1 VKLVVNPHA
10 DELLLEKMLA
20 PLPLEQARS
29 SLEFWLQ
36 RRRRLPFFR
45 FAERREADE
54 MIRRWR
60 ARVEA
65 AERARFGTGL
75 YGRIR
80 RLLFLEPPSWPFGPK
95 TGLVAFAWRMLPRR
109 LAMIALAALGVMLIS
124 LVALGLGVAIL
135 VLQVA

>member
-1 VKLVVNPHA
+1 VKLVVSRHA

-20 PLPLEQARS
+20 PPPLEQARS
-29 SLEFWLQ
+29 SLEFWRQ

-45 FAERREADE
+45 LAERREADE

-80 RLLFLEPPSWPFGPK
+80 RLLVLETPYWPVGTK
-95 TGLVAFAWRMLPRR
+95 TALVAFAWRMLPRR
-109 LAMIALAALGVMLIS
+109 LAMIAVAALGVMLIS
-124 LVALGLGVAIL
+124 LVALGLGIAIL
-135 VLQVA
+135 VLQVS

>member
-20 PLPLEQARS
+20 PPPLEQARS
-29 SLEFWLQ
+29 SLEFWRQ

-45 FAERREADE
+45 LAERREADE

-60 ARVEA
+60 IRVEA

-80 RLLFLEPPSWPFGPK
+80 RLLVLETPYWPFGPK
-95 TGLVAFAWRMLPRR
+95 TALVAFAWRMLPRR
-109 LAMIALAALGVMLIS
+109 LAMVALAALGVMLIS

>member
-1 VKLVVNPHA
+1 VKLVVSRHA

-20 PLPLEQARS
+20 PPPLEQARS
-29 SLEFWLQ
+29 SLEFWRQ

-45 FAERREADE
+45 LAERREADE

-60 ARVEA
+60 IRVEA

-80 RLLFLEPPSWPFGPK
+80 RLLVLETPSWPFGPK
-95 TGLVAFAWRMLPRR
+95 TAVVALAWRMLPRR
-109 LAMIALAALGVMLIS
+109 LAMIALAALGVVLIS